1 MKKIQELSTKELV
14 KELTMNE
21 KELKMREKLE
31 EQFDLLHEESKRCE
45 PELLRELTKSMLDI
59 YIIFLSHDY
68 QSSLV

>member
-1 MKKIQELSTKELV
+1 
-14 KELTMNE
+14 MNE